1 MACAIDIDDYYKI
14 SPDLRDLNYEKYLD
28 QGNTNIQD
36 LDEYSSD
43 NTTRLDKET
52 MKELLLKLDT
62 ILQISKGNLSATFE
76 E

>member
-1 MACAIDIDDYYKI
+1 
-14 SPDLRDLNYEKYLD
+14 
-28 QGNTNIQD
+28 
-36 LDEYSSD
+36 
-43 NTTRLDKET
+43 